1 MGSETIISLAW
12 QESTYVKEQ
21 PCFQADNLDYHAE
34 ISYKTQNAT
43 KKAQFELKLV
53 RKFVRCLVET
63 IFPTALLVLVCSVSL
78 YKLNLGLNSF
88 SSFYFNR

>member
-12 QESTYVKEQ
+12 QESAYEKEQ

-34 ISYKTQNAT
+34 IAYKTNGTQ
-43 KKAQFELKLV
+43 KAQFELKLV

-78 YKLNLGLNSF
+78 NKWNLGLYSF
-88 SSFYFNR
+88 S